1 MGLAARQPM
10 VRTSPA
16 SGREHRVPEA
26 PKPQVGAGRSPGS
39 SSTLDSGYVTTEVD
53 LIKTQNQ

>member
-39 SSTLDSGYVTTEVD
+39 SSTLDSGYVTTEYVCCGHD
-53 LIKTQNQ
+53 DA